1 MKKLYY
7 YLYYKIYV
15 FTKRIRKN
23 EASIA
28 TTIGI
33 SYLVLTNIIGVS
45 LMIFDRERNNIEFF
59 KPLYIGIII
68 LGFAIN
74 YLIFLKDKK
83 YIEIEKRFKK
93 ETNERRILGN
103 ILVSLYVILT
113 LLSPFFIK
121 I

>member
-1 MKKLYY
+1 MSAAFGLSF
-7 YLYYKIYV
+7 L
-15 FTKRIRKN
+15 
-23 EASIA
+23 
-28 TTIGI
+28 
-33 SYLVLTNIIGVS
+33 
-45 LMIFDRERNNIEFF
+45 
-59 KPLYIGIII
+59 II
-68 LGFAIN
+68 LNAIVLFMKIAKAIN
-74 YLIFLKDKK
+74 WNYEKYELALLGLVVAFILINYIIFLKDKK